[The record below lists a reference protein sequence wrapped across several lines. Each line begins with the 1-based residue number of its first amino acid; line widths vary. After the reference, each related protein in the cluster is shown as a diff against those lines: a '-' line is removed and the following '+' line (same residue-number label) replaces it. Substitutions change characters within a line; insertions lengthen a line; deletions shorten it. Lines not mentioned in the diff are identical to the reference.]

1 MGQRLIT
8 ALNYSHFKI
17 KRENL
22 YREKK
27 RKKRFTDHFWLEE
40 KEKGAHK
47 KIHLEKSIRGQ
58 SNFEG
63 K

>member
-1 MGQRLIT
+1 LIT

-17 KRENL
+17 KRKKI
-22 YREKK
+22 YRGGIEERDSRIISDWK
-27 RKKRFTDHFWLEE
+27 RKK
-40 KEKGAHK
+40 KGAHR